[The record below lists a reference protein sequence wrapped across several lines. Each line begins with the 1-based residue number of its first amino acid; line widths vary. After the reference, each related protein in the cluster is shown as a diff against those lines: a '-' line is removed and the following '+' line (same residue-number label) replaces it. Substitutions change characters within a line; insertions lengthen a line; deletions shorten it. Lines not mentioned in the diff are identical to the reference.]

1 MEIVDVNDNAP
12 RFPEDRIVHQLSEAA
27 EVGSTFV
34 VPAAVDPD
42 SRRNGVARYELRPAR
57 DGAFR
62 LSVRH
67 NAIVEADSDLR
78 VVLVDKLD
86 REVNDRYQV
95 VIMTMTIMTI
105 IQSVTDFYH
114 VYPIGTIFDHPRS
127 GVCIILVVSVCL
139 SVCMHTYVRQTITFE
154 NLDVVRICTCG
165 ISPPNT
171 GQVHI

>member
-67 NAIVEADSDLR
+67 NALVEADSDLR

-95 VIMTMTIMTI
+95 VMTTMMIMTI
-105 IQSVTDFYH
+105 IQSVTTDFYH
-114 VYPIGTIFDHPRS
+114 MYPICTIFDHPRS
-127 GVCIILVVSVCL
+127 GVYMILVVSVCL
-139 SVCMHTYVRQTITFE
+139 SVSTGTYVR
-154 NLDVVRICTCG
+154 R
-165 ISPPNT
+165 
-171 GQVHI
+171 

>member
-1 MEIVDVNDNAP
+1 MSGEGLARYGAVCEQVWVEIYDVNDNAP

-57 DGAFR
+57 DSAFR

-67 NAIVEADSDLR
+67 NALVEADSDLR

-95 VIMTMTIMTI
+95 G
-105 IQSVTDFYH
+105 DDD
-114 VYPIGTIFDHPRS
+114 DHDR
-127 GVCIILVVSVCL
+127 
-139 SVCMHTYVRQTITFE
+139 
-154 NLDVVRICTCG
+154 
-165 ISPPNT
+165 PPAKRRAL
-171 GQVHI
+171 